1 MHQKTAENPSGPG
14 ITPVYVFLDF
24 DGVTHPWSQA
34 EDFRCL
40 PVLEAVLRDY
50 PETRVVISSD
60 WRTLFSLPKLVARFI
75 ESLDPAALD
84 VDCLDRLRATPPFS
98 GRYGWEP

>member
-1 MHQKTAENPSGPG
+1 MHQKTAENHSGPG
-14 ITPVYVFLDF
+14 ILPVYVFLDF

-60 WRTLFSLPKLVARFI
+60 WRTLFSLPKLVV
-75 ESLDPAALD
+75 P
-84 VDCLDRLRATPPFS
+84 LRSWQQASTSPSQAMKPCTAS
-98 GRYGWEP
+98 RPQLRQ

>member
-1 MHQKTAENPSGPG
+1 MAEK
-14 ITPVYVFLDF
+14 LRRAR
-24 DGVTHPWSQA
+24 H
-34 EDFRCL
+34 L
-40 PVLEAVLRDY
+40 VLRGQGHN
-50 PETRVVISSD
+50 V
-60 WRTLFSLPKLVARFI
+60 LGAGCAPKLVARFI